1 MVLQSGD
8 KVYLIHTGTWG
19 TVVRLSGSDMALVRI
34 TGDPDEFPVH
44 LDDMALTA
52 PEQKMDT
59 KSSGAKSPGAAVG
72 SFRGADAGLFI
83 AISVDPGL
91 HDNRKAYLFLLND
104 TAQSVQYEAILDLP
118 HTADKVVKGD
128 LSAHTWQGLFE
139 LPLDALND
147 HPGFHL
153 KSWTRDGLRQVAFP
167 EFHSKIKAKSVITHQ
182 DRNVYT
188 PFHAYLISVPTSV
201 SAQAVI
207 PLKTK
212 RGSLPGVGLQ
222 RLSSIPEPEEK
233 ANFETIL
240 DLHAEKLFTDPTKYT
255 ESEIFQRQLLTFD
268 QYLEKAIR
276 LGVPRVYVIH
286 GVGKGK
292 LKDSILDRCE
302 GNPYI
307 LKAVNAYHPLFGFG
321 ATELFF
327 EVQS

>member
-8 KVYLIHTGTWG
+8 KVYLIHTGIWG
-19 TVVRLSGSDMALVRI
+19 TVVRLSGADMAMVRI
-34 TGDPDEFPVH
+34 PGDPDEFPVH
-44 LDDMALTA
+44 IDDMALTA
-52 PEQKMDT
+52 PEQKPNVRSSGT
-59 KSSGAKSPGAAVG
+59 KSPAAATG
-72 SFRGADAGLFI
+72 SFSGADAGLFV

-91 HDNRKAYLFLLND
+91 HENRKAYLFLLND
-104 TAQSVQYEAILDLP
+104 TAQPVQFEAILDLP

-128 LSAHTWQGLFE
+128 LPAHCWQGLFE
-139 LPLDALND
+139 LPMDVLND

-167 EFHSKIKAKSVITHQ
+167 EYHSKIKAKSVITHQ
-182 DRNVYT
+182 DSTIYM
-188 PFHAYLISVPTSV
+188 PFHAYLITVPTSV

-212 RGSLPGVGLQ
+212 RPSQPGMGLH
-222 RLSSIPEPEEK
+222 RLSNIPEPEEK
-233 ANFETIL
+233 ASFETIL
-240 DLHAEKLFTDPTKYT
+240 DLHAEKLFPDPAKYT

-276 LGVPRVYVIH
+276 MGVPRVYVIH

-292 LKDSILDRCE
+292 LKDSILERCE
-302 GNPYI
+302 SNPYI